1 MERLEAIGDEIW
13 AAAEHAFFNTNKIS
27 FKQMLRS
34 LRQYHED
41 TKLSTLTLCDIFGT
55 ENPSLINAIP
65 REEFIARVNAKKQD
79 LDLPLTSSESEL
91 AERRAKQDAA
101 RAEQDAARA
110 AEAERL
116 LALERRTR
124 QQQGRLYTIRQTQ
137 KVQAERAA
145 NGGKAPTFKLHDEC
159 SIAFPEDHFLLNFY
173 VHVSGHRPGKAGQ
186 PPTPV
191 KRASPYCPSMTACTD
206 CQKWVRKVALG
217 TASLEA
223 PGAGWA
229 PSRDQIL
236 GVAARVRAA
245 LPGTFG
251 DVELPEVPGR
261 KSKAPKSKAAEPP
274 ARSSKRARKA
284 TKVTDV

>member
-1 MERLEAIGDEIW
+1 M
-13 AAAEHAFFNTNKIS
+13 IS

-79 LDLPLTSSESEL
+79 LDLPVTVTESEL
-91 AERRAKQDAA
+91 AARRA
-101 RAEQDAARA
+101 EW
-110 AEAERL
+110 EAG
-116 LALERRTR
+116 T
-124 QQQGRLYTIRQTQ
+124 
-137 KVQAERAA
+137 
-145 NGGKAPTFKLHDEC
+145 PMFKHDGC
-159 SIAFPEDHFLLNFY
+159 SVAFPKDNFY
-173 VHVSGHRPGKAGQ
+173 LHLFQHLSGHQPGKAGQ

-191 KRASPYCPSMTACTD
+191 QRASHYCREKTACED
-206 CQKWVRKVALG
+206 CQRWVQKVAEG
-217 TASLEA
+217 SVSLESLET
-223 PGAGWA
+223 PGAGWV
-229 PSRDQIL
+229 PSRDQVL

-245 LPGTFG
+245 LPGITFG
-251 DVELPEVPGR
+251 GVELPEVPGR